1 MLCLLACEAAGGDPH
16 SALPAAGAVELI
28 HNFSLIHDDIEDGS
42 HFRRGRRAVWD
53 IWGEDHGINAGD
65 GMFVLARLALHRLA
79 ERDVPLPTCQAVTL
93 TFDQA
98 CINLCE
104 GQFFDMMFEDRLD
117 VDMDQYLWMIRHK
130 TAALLA
136 TSAHL
141 GAAIAS
147 DDAELA
153 SHYRDFGEN
162 LGMAFQIQD
171 DILGAWGDPA
181 VTGKSAATDIR
192 DKKKTL
198 PVVYVLN
205 HPEERHSAW
214 QLTELYSQ
222 EGVLDEASIHT
233 ALAILERAD
242 ARQYA
247 EAQAERY
254 YRQAIQSLEETGI
267 DNAEPRAGAQSA
279 LRELAASLLG
289 RKA

>member
-1 MLCLLACEAAGGDPH
+1 
-16 SALPAAGAVELI
+16 
-28 HNFSLIHDDIEDGS
+28 
-42 HFRRGRRAVWD
+42 
-53 IWGEDHGINAGD
+53 
-65 GMFVLARLALHRLA
+65 
-79 ERDVPLPTCQAVTL
+79 
-93 TFDQA
+93 
-98 CINLCE
+98 
-104 GQFFDMMFEDRLD
+104 

-153 SHYRDFGEN
+153 GHYRDFGEN

-205 HPEERHSAW
+205 HPEERYSAW
-214 QLTELYSQ
+214 QLTELYDQ
-222 EGVLDEASIHT
+222 EGTLDESTIQT
-233 ALAILERAD
+233 VLSILERAG

-247 EAQAERY
+247 EAQAEYY
-254 YRQAIQSLEETGI
+254 YRQAIQSLEETGS
-267 DNAEPRAGAQSA
+267 DNAELRAGAQSA

-289 RKA
+289 REA